1 MVFYSRP
8 LVRAPASYL
17 VVSIWRTFVSFVLIV
32 STILESHSF
41 QAMSLEEGI
50 KHSTSARDASRLDER
65 LRRIIKFSL
74 ANHVSV
80 RTAT

>member
-1 MVFYSRP
+1 
-8 LVRAPASYL
+8 
-17 VVSIWRTFVSFVLIV
+17 
-32 STILESHSF
+32 
-41 QAMSLEEGI
+41 MSLEEGI

-80 RTAT
+80 RTATWEKKEAARESGARYALGPLLLLEVACYSECSGIIL